1 MIRMCA
7 QLNFNMWKE
16 RGVKLDNKH
25 WYDHAPKSVE
35 RSREGKVT
43 IWNQQVQTDR
53 TIPNTRQD
61 IIIRDDKQG
70 TCMLID
76 AAFPGDRNVI
86 RIEAEISKY
95 KDLTT
100 EIQRKRNVKTK
111 VTAVITGATGTIS
124 KHLESTCATYRE
136 ITTLM
141 NCKQQPYWSL
151 HTDCGKC

>member
-1 MIRMCA
+1 MNVKKCKGIR
-7 QLNFNMWKE
+7 
-16 RGVKLDNKH
+16 VKCDNKH
-25 WYDHAPKSVE
+25 WCDYVPTLVE
-35 RSREGKVT
+35 TGRGGKVT
-43 IWNQQVQTDR
+43 ILWNQQVQTDR
-53 TIPNTRQD
+53 TIPNTRRD
-61 IIIRDDKQG
+61 IIIRDNKQG